1 MYTWL
6 SEKEVEGQG
15 EKIHRRK
22 LSVTI
27 PTGDVSRE
35 FKPQAGLLSGCHIEF
50 IILGCNYLFMCLPLP
65 QACNLFKGRDHALHL
80 CIHRAGT
87 K

>member
-6 SEKEVEGQG
+6 SEKEAEGQG

-27 PTGDVSRE
+27 LTEDVSRE
-35 FKPQAGLLSGCHIEF
+35 FKPQAGLLSSRYNRIYYF
-50 IILGCNYLFMCLPLP
+50 SL
-65 QACNLFKGRDHALHL
+65 
-80 CIHRAGT
+80 
-87 K
+87 

>member
-35 FKPQAGLLSGCHIEF
+35 FKPQAGLLSGCHNRIYYF
-50 IILGCNYLFMCLPLP
+50 RL
-65 QACNLFKGRDHALHL
+65 
-80 CIHRAGT
+80 
-87 K
+87 

>member
-1 MYTWL
+1 MFTWL

-35 FKPQAGLLSGCHIEF
+35 FKPQAVLLSGCHNRIYYF
-50 IILGCNYLFMCLPLP
+50 RL
-65 QACNLFKGRDHALHL
+65 
-80 CIHRAGT
+80 
-87 K
+87 